1 MKSLPIVFID
11 DDVEDLS
18 IMTEMAEAIYFPNTV
33 VAFDKPE
40 VALAY
45 LEKLDE
51 QPMFILSDVCMP
63 KINGFDLR
71 RELLE
76 IKPAIRNVPYFL
88 LSSSRTEEELSRSAN
103 LSITGY
109 YQKSNS
115 FEGMRKTLESIQLQ
129 LKAI

>member
-1 MKSLPIVFID
+1 MKPHPIIFID

-18 IMTEMAEAIYFPNTV
+18 IMTEMAEAMYYPNTV

-40 VALAY
+40 AALAY
-45 LEKLDE
+45 LKKLDE
-51 QPMFILSDVCMP
+51 PPMFILSDVCMP

-71 RELLE
+71 QELLK
-76 IKPAIRNVPYFL
+76 IQPTIRDVPYFL
-88 LSSSRTEEELSRSAN
+88 HSSSRTEEELSRSAN
-103 LSITGY
+103 LNVTAY
-109 YQKSNS
+109 YQKSTS

>member
-33 VAFDKPE
+33 IAFDKPE

-51 QPMFILSDVCMP
+51 PPMFILSDVCMP

-88 LSSSRTEEELSRSAN
+88 LSSSCTEEELSRSAN
-103 LSITGY
+103 LNVTGY

-115 FEGMRKTLESIQLQ
+115 FEGMRKTLENIQLQ